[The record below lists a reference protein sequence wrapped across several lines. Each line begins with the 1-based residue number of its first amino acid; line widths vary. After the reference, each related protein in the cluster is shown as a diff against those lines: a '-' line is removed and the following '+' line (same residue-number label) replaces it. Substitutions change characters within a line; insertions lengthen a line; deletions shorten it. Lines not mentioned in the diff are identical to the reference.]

1 MKYEK
6 VAYLCDGKA
15 CARMCANLS
24 AEELKD
30 VQCKHTLNEEHA
42 KNKVRRNRKF
52 KNIRGGLV
60 EVE

>member
-15 CARMCANLS
+15 CSRMCANLS

-30 VQCKHTLNEEHA
+30 IPCKHTLKEEHA
-42 KNKVRRNRKF
+42 KNKIRRDRKF
-52 KNIRGGLV
+52 KNVKGALV